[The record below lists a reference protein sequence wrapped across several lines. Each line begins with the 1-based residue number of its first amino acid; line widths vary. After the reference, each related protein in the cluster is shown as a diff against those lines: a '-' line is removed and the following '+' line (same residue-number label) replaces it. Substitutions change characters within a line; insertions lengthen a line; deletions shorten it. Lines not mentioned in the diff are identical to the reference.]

1 MPIQFQATAG
11 ARTSKSVS
19 FKEPGDT
26 VSGKV
31 TRHEVVEQTSRFTGE
46 LEQTDVITL
55 TLGDQDNDVWIRGS
69 LLDALI
75 AAGPVDVGD
84 AMTITFTKWNHSG
97 QYPTKEWDVQVLRA
111 GAKPVGAAAA
121 EPVVA
126 KPAVNLEDLI

>member
-11 ARTSKSVS
+11 ARTSKAVS

-26 VSGKV
+26 ISGKV

-46 LEQTDVITL
+46 LEHTDVITL
-55 TLGDQDNDVWIRGS
+55 TIGDEDHDVWVRGS
-69 LLDALI
+69 LLDALV
-75 AAGPVDVGD
+75 ASGPVDVGD
-84 AMTITFTKWNHSG
+84 AMSITFTKWNHSG

-111 GAKPVGAAAA
+111 GPKAA
-121 EPVVA
+121 EMPAPVAA

>member
-11 ARTSKSVS
+11 ARTSKAVS
-19 FKEPGDT
+19 FKEPGDS

-31 TRHEVVEQTSRFTGE
+31 TRHEVVEQVSRFTGE
-46 LEQTDVITL
+46 AEQTDVLTL
-55 TLGDQDNDVWIRGS
+55 TLGDTDHDVWVRGS
-69 LLDALI
+69 LLDALV

-111 GAKPVGAAAA
+111 SAKTAAPS
-121 EPVVA
+121 EPAPA
-126 KPAVNLEDLI
+126 KANVNLEDLI